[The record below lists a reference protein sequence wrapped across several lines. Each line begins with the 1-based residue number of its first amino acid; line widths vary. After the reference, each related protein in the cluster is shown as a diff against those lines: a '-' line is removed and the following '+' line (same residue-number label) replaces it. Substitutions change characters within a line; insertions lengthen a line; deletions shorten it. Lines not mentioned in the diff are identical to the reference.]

1 MRKWNKLLAL
11 MLAMAM
17 VLGMATTAFA
27 AEDDAATA
35 DGGETPVEETNEDV
49 AVDETTPAEGEET
62 APVEET
68 PAEETPAEAGYTDVT
83 EANWFY
89 EAVTYV
95 TENGLV
101 DGETETTFAPS
112 ADMTRADMIVA
123 LYRMAGSPEVTGG
136 NPFTD
141 VAADADYYA
150 AVIWGTSNG
159 VINGTSETTF
169 SPDDSLQR
177 QAFATML
184 YRYAELMA
192 ADETTDETAP
202 AEEVPAEGETTDE
215 TTPADDAAAAD
226 EAAPAD
232 DAAAAD
238 ETAPAD
244 DAAAADET
252 APADDAAAADETVP
266 AEELTPA
273 EEVPAEGET
282 TDETAPAEGETA
294 EEVPA
299 EGETTDETT
308 PAEGETTD
316 ETAPMEELTPAE
328 EVPAEETGAEDVLA
342 QFTDADQIQDYAR
355 EAMAWAVTVGLFEG
369 NADGALNPRGN
380 ATRAEVAT
388 LIMRFAEMTAAEEA
402 PEDAIGGADEATDIT
417 VTDGEETTETETP
430 AEGEETTETETPAEG
445 EATDETTD
453 ETASAEA

>member
-35 DGGETPVEETNEDV
+35 DGGETPVEETNEDA

-68 PAEETPAEAGYTDVT
+68 PAEETPVEAGYTDVT

-123 LYRMAGSPEVTGG
+123 LYRMAGSPEVTGE

-184 YRYAELMA
+184 YRY
-192 ADETTDETAP
+192 
-202 AEEVPAEGETTDE
+202 
-215 TTPADDAAAAD
+215 
-226 EAAPAD
+226 EALLT
-232 DAAAAD
+232 AD

-244 DAAAADET
+244 DAAAA
-252 APADDAAAADETVP
+252 
-266 AEELTPA
+266 
-273 EEVPAEGET
+273 
-282 TDETAPAEGETA
+282 
-294 EEVPA
+294 
-299 EGETTDETT
+299 DETT

-328 EVPAEETGAEDVLA
+328 EVPADETGAEDVLA
-342 QFTDADQIQDYAR
+342 QYADADSIQAYAR
-355 EAMAWAVTVGLFEG
+355 EAMAWAVTAGLFQG
-369 NADGALNPRGN
+369 DPDNNLNPRVN

-402 PEDAIGGADEATDIT
+402 PEDAIGGADEATDVT

>member
-35 DGGETPVEETNEDV
+35 DGGETPVEETNEDA

-68 PAEETPAEAGYTDVT
+68 PAEETPVEAGYTDVT

-123 LYRMAGSPEVTGG
+123 LYRMAGSPEVTGE

-202 AEEVPAEGETTDE
+202 AEGETADETVPAEELTPAEEVPAEGETTDE

-252 APADDAAAADETVP
+252 APADDAAAADETAP
-266 AEELTPA
+266 ADDTA
-273 EEVPAEGET
+273 T
-282 TDETAPAEGETA
+282 TDET
-294 EEVPA
+294 VPA
-299 EGETTDETT
+299 
-308 PAEGETTD
+308 
-316 ETAPMEELTPAE
+316 EELTPAE

-342 QFTDADQIQDYAR
+342 QFTDADQIQNYAR

-402 PEDAIGGADEATDIT
+402 PEDAIGGADEATDVT

-445 EATDETTD
+445 EETTETPD
-453 ETASAEA
+453 ETASAEV

>member
-35 DGGETPVEETNEDV
+35 DGGETPVEETNEDA

-68 PAEETPAEAGYTDVT
+68 PAEETPVEAGYTDVT

-123 LYRMAGSPEVTGG
+123 LYRMAGSPEVTGE

-184 YRYAELMA
+184 YRY
-192 ADETTDETAP
+192 
-202 AEEVPAEGETTDE
+202 
-215 TTPADDAAAAD
+215 
-226 EAAPAD
+226 EALL
-232 DAAAAD
+232 
-238 ETAPAD
+238 T
-244 DAAAADET
+244 ADET

-282 TDETAPAEGETA
+282 TDET
-294 EEVPA
+294 
-299 EGETTDETT
+299 T
-308 PAEGETTD
+308 PAEDETTD

-342 QFTDADQIQDYAR
+342 QFTDADQIQNYAR

-402 PEDAIGGADEATDIT
+402 PEDAIGGADEATDVT

>member
-35 DGGETPVEETNEDV
+35 DGGETPVEETNED
-49 AVDETTPAEGEET
+49 ATADETTPAEGEET

-68 PAEETPAEAGYTDVT
+68 PAEETPVEAGYTDVT

-123 LYRMAGSPEVTGG
+123 LYRMAGSPEVTGE

-202 AEEVPAEGETTDE
+202 AEGET
-215 TTPADDAAAAD
+215 
-226 EAAPAD
+226 
-232 DAAAAD
+232 
-238 ETAPAD
+238 
-244 DAAAADET
+244 
-252 APADDAAAADETVP
+252 ADETVP
-266 AEELTPA
+266 A
-273 EEVPAEGET
+273 
-282 TDETAPAEGETA
+282 
-294 EEVPA
+294 
-299 EGETTDETT
+299 
-308 PAEGETTD
+308 
-316 ETAPMEELTPAE
+316 EELTPAE

-342 QFTDADQIQDYAR
+342 QFTDADQIQNYAR

-445 EATDETTD
+445 EETTETPD
-453 ETASAEA
+453 ETASAEV

>member
-35 DGGETPVEETNEDV
+35 DGGETPVEETNEDA

-68 PAEETPAEAGYTDVT
+68 PAEETPVEAGYTDVT

-123 LYRMAGSPEVTGG
+123 LYRMAGSPEVTGE

-202 AEEVPAEGETTDE
+202 AEGET
-215 TTPADDAAAAD
+215 
-226 EAAPAD
+226 
-232 DAAAAD
+232 
-238 ETAPAD
+238 
-244 DAAAADET
+244 
-252 APADDAAAADETVP
+252 ADETVP

-273 EEVPAEGET
+273 EEVPA
-282 TDETAPAEGETA
+282 D
-294 EEVPA
+294 
-299 EGETTDETT
+299 
-308 PAEGETTD
+308 
-316 ETAPMEELTPAE
+316 
-328 EVPAEETGAEDVLA
+328 ETGAEDVLA
-342 QFTDADQIQDYAR
+342 QYADADSIQAYAR
-355 EAMAWAVTVGLFEG
+355 EAMAWAVTAGLFQG
-369 NADGALNPRGN
+369 DPDNNLNPRVN

>member
-35 DGGETPVEETNEDV
+35 DGGETPVEETNEDA

-68 PAEETPAEAGYTDVT
+68 PAEETPVEAGYTDVT

-123 LYRMAGSPEVTGG
+123 LYRMAGSPEVTGE

-202 AEEVPAEGETTDE
+202 AEGET
-215 TTPADDAAAAD
+215 
-226 EAAPAD
+226 
-232 DAAAAD
+232 
-238 ETAPAD
+238 
-244 DAAAADET
+244 
-252 APADDAAAADETVP
+252 ADETVP

-273 EEVPAEGET
+273 EEVPAEGETTDETTPAEGETADETVPAEELTPAEEVPAEGETTDETTPAEDET

-342 QFTDADQIQDYAR
+342 QFTDADQIQNYAR

-402 PEDAIGGADEATDIT
+402 PEDAIGGADEATDVT

>member
-35 DGGETPVEETNEDV
+35 DGGETPVEETNEDA

-68 PAEETPAEAGYTDVT
+68 PAEETPVEAGYTDVT

-123 LYRMAGSPEVTGG
+123 LYRMAGSPEVTGE

-202 AEEVPAEGETTDE
+202 AEGET
-215 TTPADDAAAAD
+215 
-226 EAAPAD
+226 
-232 DAAAAD
+232 AD

-273 EEVPAEGET
+273 EEVPAEGETTDETTPAEDET

-342 QFTDADQIQDYAR
+342 QFTDADQIQNYAR

-402 PEDAIGGADEATDIT
+402 PEDAIGGADEATDVT
-417 VTDGEETTETETP
+417 VTD
-430 AEGEETTETETPAEG
+430 GEETTETETPAEG
-445 EATDETTD
+445 EATDET
-453 ETASAEA
+453 AAAEA

>member
-35 DGGETPVEETNEDV
+35 DGGETPVEETNEDA
-49 AVDETTPAEGEET
+49 AVDETTPAEGKET
-62 APVEET
+62 TPVEET
-68 PAEETPAEAGYTDVT
+68 PAEETPVEAGYTDVT

-123 LYRMAGSPEVTGG
+123 LYRMAGSPEVTGE

-184 YRYAELMA
+184 YRYEALLT

-215 TTPADDAAAAD
+215 TTPA
-226 EAAPAD
+226 EG
-232 DAAAAD
+232 
-238 ETAPAD
+238 ET
-244 DAAAADET
+244 
-252 APADDAAAADETVP
+252 ADETVP
-266 AEELTPA
+266 AKELTPA

-282 TDETAPAEGETA
+282 TDET
-294 EEVPA
+294 
-299 EGETTDETT
+299 T
-308 PAEGETTD
+308 PAEDETTD
-316 ETAPMEELTPAE
+316 ETAPAEGETAE

-388 LIMRFAEMTAAEEA
+388 LIMRFAEMTAAEDA

-445 EATDETTD
+445 EATDET
-453 ETASAEA
+453 AAAEA

>member
-35 DGGETPVEETNEDV
+35 DGGETPVEETNED
-49 AVDETTPAEGEET
+49 ATADETTPAEGEET

-68 PAEETPAEAGYTDVT
+68 PAEETPVEAGYTDVT

-89 EAVTYV
+89 KAVTYV

-123 LYRMAGSPEVTGG
+123 LYRMAGSPEVTGE

-202 AEEVPAEGETTDE
+202 AEGETADE
-215 TTPADDAAAAD
+215 T
-226 EAAPAD
+226 APAD

-252 APADDAAAADETVP
+252 APADDTATTDETVP

-273 EEVPAEGET
+273 EEVPA
-282 TDETAPAEGETA
+282 D
-294 EEVPA
+294 
-299 EGETTDETT
+299 
-308 PAEGETTD
+308 
-316 ETAPMEELTPAE
+316 
-328 EVPAEETGAEDVLA
+328 ETGAEDVLA
-342 QFTDADQIQDYAR
+342 QYADADSIQAYAR

-402 PEDAIGGADEATDIT
+402 PEDAIGGADEATDVT

-445 EATDETTD
+445 EATDET
-453 ETASAEA
+453 AAAEA

>member
-11 MLAMAM
+11 LLAMAM

-35 DGGETPVEETNEDV
+35 DGGETPVEETNEDA

-68 PAEETPAEAGYTDVT
+68 PAEETPVEAGYTDVT

-89 EAVTYV
+89 KAVTYV

-123 LYRMAGSPEVTGG
+123 LYRMAGSPEVTGE

-202 AEEVPAEGETTDE
+202 AEGETA
-215 TTPADDAAAAD
+215 PAADAAAAD

-252 APADDAAAADETVP
+252 APADDAAAADETAP
-266 AEELTPA
+266 ADDTA
-273 EEVPAEGET
+273 T
-282 TDETAPAEGETA
+282 TDET
-294 EEVPA
+294 VPA
-299 EGETTDETT
+299 
-308 PAEGETTD
+308 
-316 ETAPMEELTPAE
+316 EELTPAE

-402 PEDAIGGADEATDIT
+402 PEDAIGGADEATDVT

>member
-11 MLAMAM
+11 LLAMAM

-35 DGGETPVEETNEDV
+35 DGGETPVEETNED
-49 AVDETTPAEGEET
+49 ATADETTPAEGEET

-68 PAEETPAEAGYTDVT
+68 PAEETPVEAGYTDVT

-123 LYRMAGSPEVTGG
+123 LYRMAGSPEVTGE

-184 YRYAELMA
+184 YRYEALLT
-192 ADETTDETAP
+192 ADET
-202 AEEVPAEGETTDE
+202 
-215 TTPADDAAAAD
+215 
-226 EAAPAD
+226 APAD

-252 APADDAAAADETVP
+252 APADDAAAADETAPADDTATTDETVP

-273 EEVPAEGET
+273 EEVPA
-282 TDETAPAEGETA
+282 D
-294 EEVPA
+294 
-299 EGETTDETT
+299 
-308 PAEGETTD
+308 
-316 ETAPMEELTPAE
+316 
-328 EVPAEETGAEDVLA
+328 ETGAEDVLA
-342 QFTDADQIQDYAR
+342 QYADADSIQAYAR
-355 EAMAWAVTVGLFEG
+355 EAMAWAVTAGLFQG
-369 NADGALNPRGN
+369 DPDNNLNPRVN

-402 PEDAIGGADEATDIT
+402 PEDAIGGADEATDVT

>member
-35 DGGETPVEETNEDV
+35 DGGETPVEETNED
-49 AVDETTPAEGEET
+49 ATADETTPAEGEET

-68 PAEETPAEAGYTDVT
+68 PAEETPVEAGYTDVT

-123 LYRMAGSPEVTGG
+123 LYRMAGSPEVTGE

-226 EAAPAD
+226 E
-232 DAAAAD
+232 
-238 ETAPAD
+238 
-244 DAAAADET
+244 
-252 APADDAAAADETVP
+252 
-266 AEELTPA
+266 
-273 EEVPAEGET
+273 
-282 TDETAPAEGETA
+282 
-294 EEVPA
+294 
-299 EGETTDETT
+299 TT

-342 QFTDADQIQDYAR
+342 QYADADSIQAYAR
-355 EAMAWAVTVGLFEG
+355 EAMAWAVTAGLFQG
-369 NADGALNPRGN
+369 DPDNNLNPRVN

-402 PEDAIGGADEATDIT
+402 PEDAIGGADEATDVT

>member
-11 MLAMAM
+11 LLAMAM

-35 DGGETPVEETNEDV
+35 DGGETPVEETNEDA

-68 PAEETPAEAGYTDVT
+68 PAEETPVEAGYTDVT

-123 LYRMAGSPEVTGG
+123 LYRMAGSPEVTGE

-202 AEEVPAEGETTDE
+202 AEGET
-215 TTPADDAAAAD
+215 
-226 EAAPAD
+226 
-232 DAAAAD
+232 AD

-282 TDETAPAEGETA
+282 TDETTPAEDETA

-328 EVPAEETGAEDVLA
+328 EVPADETGAEDVLA

>member
-35 DGGETPVEETNEDV
+35 DGGETPVEETNEDA

-68 PAEETPAEAGYTDVT
+68 PAEETPVEAGYTDVT

-123 LYRMAGSPEVTGG
+123 LYRMAGSPEVTGE

-202 AEEVPAEGETTDE
+202 AEGET
-215 TTPADDAAAAD
+215 
-226 EAAPAD
+226 
-232 DAAAAD
+232 
-238 ETAPAD
+238 
-244 DAAAADET
+244 
-252 APADDAAAADETVP
+252 ADETVP
-266 AEELTPA
+266 A
-273 EEVPAEGET
+273 
-282 TDETAPAEGETA
+282 
-294 EEVPA
+294 
-299 EGETTDETT
+299 
-308 PAEGETTD
+308 
-316 ETAPMEELTPAE
+316 EELTPAE

-342 QFTDADQIQDYAR
+342 QYADADSIQAYAR
-355 EAMAWAVTVGLFEG
+355 EAMAWAVTAGLFQG
-369 NADGALNPRGN
+369 DPDNNLNPRVN

>member
-35 DGGETPVEETNEDV
+35 DGGETPVEETNEDA

-68 PAEETPAEAGYTDVT
+68 PAEETPVEAGYTDVT

-123 LYRMAGSPEVTGG
+123 LYRMAGSPEVTGE

-215 TTPADDAAAAD
+215 TTPAEGETAD
-226 EAAPAD
+226 ETVPAEELTPAEEIPAEGETTDETAPAD

-252 APADDAAAADETVP
+252 APADDTATTDETVP
-266 AEELTPA
+266 A
-273 EEVPAEGET
+273 
-282 TDETAPAEGETA
+282 
-294 EEVPA
+294 
-299 EGETTDETT
+299 
-308 PAEGETTD
+308 
-316 ETAPMEELTPAE
+316 EELTPAE

-342 QFTDADQIQDYAR
+342 QYADADSIQAYAR
-355 EAMAWAVTVGLFEG
+355 EAMAWAVTAGLFQG
-369 NADGALNPRGN
+369 DPDNNLNPRVN

-402 PEDAIGGADEATDIT
+402 PEDAIGGADEATDVT